1 MGHLDLLKLYEPHF
15 PSCLAR
21 KQSNWRP
28 KKEHQGQRPLED
40 MWMLATKI
48 ANPKCQ
54 GGCFSLGVHLCPII
68 PLYTFTLYYFELGHT
83 NG

>member
-40 MWMLATKI
+40 MWMLAKSDE
-48 ANPKCQ
+48 KQ
-54 GGCFSLGVHLCPII
+54 ELCIRSDDRNHYERHP
-68 PLYTFTLYYFELGHT
+68 
-83 NG
+83 